1 MYIGEVMEIPLA
13 RPFYT
18 EEEVSEV
25 ARVLKSG
32 WSAQG
37 PEVQRF
43 EEEFSQYIGCKYSIA
58 LNSATSALH
67 LGLLAQGVGKG
78 DEVIIPDFTFPAT
91 GNAVLYCGAT
101 PVIVDVDLDTYLM
114 DMSAVESAISDK
126 TKAILPVHVLGNT
139 VDMDA
144 LGKLASEHNLEI
156 LEDAACAHGAKYNG
170 KKTGSE
176 FCGAFSFH
184 GRKIMS
190 TGEGGML
197 TTNDPEIKKHVSAL
211 RSHGMFADAW
221 KRHNDFSLPSYDILG
236 YNMRLSDV
244 TAAIGR
250 VQLRRMDAYI
260 KKRREI
266 ASLYSKFINE
276 AGIDAK
282 TPVEA
287 PHSFHVYQTYA
298 IVLNKAG
305 IRDRVII
312 ELKKRGIGTTIGYY
326 SMSKLPLFHGD
337 CKNGEYLFEN
347 SLALPLYH
355 AISNHEV
362 EMVVTNLKKVLETIG
377 KEDTIK

>member
-1 MYIGEVMEIPLA
+1 MDIPLA
-13 RPFYT
+13 RPFYN

-37 PEVQRF
+37 PEVQKF
-43 EEEFSQYIGCKYSIA
+43 EEEFSRYISCSHSIA

-67 LGLLAQGVGKG
+67 LGLLALGVGKG

-114 DMSAVESAISDK
+114 NMSAVEDAISDK

-139 VDMDA
+139 IDMDA
-144 LGKLASEHNLEI
+144 LGNIASERGIKL

-197 TTNDPEIKKHVSAL
+197 TTNDPEIAKRVAAL

-221 KRHNDFSLPSYDILG
+221 KRHNEFSLPSYDILG

-244 TAAIGR
+244 AAAIGR
-250 VQLRRMDAYI
+250 VQLRRMDEYL

-266 ASLYSKFINE
+266 AALYSKLINE
-276 AGIDAK
+276 AGIDAR

-287 PHSFHVYQTYA
+287 PHSFHAYQTYA
-298 IVLNKAG
+298 IVLNKSG
-305 IRDRVII
+305 IRDRVIV

-326 SMSKLPLFHGD
+326 SMSNLPLFNGN
-337 CKNGEYLFEN
+337 CKNGTYLFEN

-355 AISNHEV
+355 AITEHEA
-362 EMVVTNLKKVLETIG
+362 ELVVTNLKEVLATIERG
-377 KEDTIK
+377 GISK